1 MNRLFLCLINVA
13 LATSF
18 VGCVSLTS
26 FFMTE
31 KKCKEMNAHE
41 YGRKTALQQMCLNT
55 FNTYKEKCAKKYQI
69 NLNQKEF
76 DKGYTQGINE
86 YGKKV
91 ALQQIS
97 VSTFNEHNYKEIY
110 TEKKQQMSLQVEFDK
125 GYKQGIKELCTEQ
138 GGYKFGRSGKT
149 DRKLCPKKKQP
160 SFLKGYKK
168 GRAEYWQVIREEEER
183 RRMQRERENEREE
196 EERRRMQR
204 ERENEREEEERR
216 RRQQR
221 EQESMQRLHESM
233 RQRQHERL
241 QRLHR

>member
-1 MNRLFLCLINVA
+1 MNRLFLCLINVV

-41 YGRKTALQQMCLNT
+41 YGRKTALQQICLNT

-69 NLNQKEF
+69 NLNQK
-76 DKGYTQGINE
+76 
-86 YGKKV
+86 
-91 ALQQIS
+91 
-97 VSTFNEHNYKEIY
+97 
-110 TEKKQQMSLQVEFDK
+110 EFDK

-168 GRAEYWQVIREEEER
+168 GRAEHAYWQAIRS
-183 RRMQRERENEREE
+183 M
-196 EERRRMQR
+196 
-204 ERENEREEEERR
+204 
-216 RRQQR
+216 QR
-221 EQESMQRLHESM
+221 EQESMQRKHEN
-233 RQRQHERL
+233 L
-241 QRLHR
+241 QRLHKPQMPPQ